1 MGIIYDPYVITYD
14 PYVITEEKN
23 TDPYFPFIGL
33 SCVNIAE
40 NPFKVWDK
48 VKKRSLE

>member
-1 MGIIYDPYVITYD
+1 MGIKP

-23 TDPYFPFIGL
+23 TDPYFPFIRL
-33 SCVNIAE
+33 SYVNIAE